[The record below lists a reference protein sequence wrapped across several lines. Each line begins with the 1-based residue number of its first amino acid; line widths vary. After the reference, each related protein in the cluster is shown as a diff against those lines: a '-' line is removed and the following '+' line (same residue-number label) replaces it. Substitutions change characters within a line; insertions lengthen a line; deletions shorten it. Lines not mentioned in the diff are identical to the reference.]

1 MKEIQNKKVGNTM
14 SEKKPRLS
22 LTANKMPEEIY
33 NILAEKGDSRRLTPY
48 VVSLVEKEKMMD
60 TLIMN
65 LSKLVDKIDRLE
77 NKVEELNDK
86 LEGTTISS
94 SKNVYISKNTEEIVQ
109 GELGISEKID
119 SEIDEEI
126 EEVDF

>member
-1 MKEIQNKKVGNTM
+1 M

-22 LTANKMPEEIY
+22 LTANKMPEDIY

-48 VVSLVEKEKMMD
+48 VVSLVEKERMMD
-60 TLIMN
+60 ALVMN
-65 LSKLVDKIDRLE
+65 LPKLLEKIDHLEDKID
-77 NKVEELNDK
+77 KLNAK
-86 LEGTTISS
+86 IEGSEVS
-94 SKNVYISKNTEEIVQ
+94 FSKNYSIPKNTEEVEQ

-126 EEVDF
+126 IEVDF